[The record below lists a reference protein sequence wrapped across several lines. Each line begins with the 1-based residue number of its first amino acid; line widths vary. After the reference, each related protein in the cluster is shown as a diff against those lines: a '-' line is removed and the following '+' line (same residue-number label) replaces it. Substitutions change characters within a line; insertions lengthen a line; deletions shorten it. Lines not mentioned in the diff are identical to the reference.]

1 MGRAR
6 PHGRRYISKSTAV
19 QSFQIARLLSMPPL
33 RASSPCLLSMPR
45 LCFLYAPSS
54 ISPFLDPQRSRS
66 ILDVI
71 AAYRVASTS
80 ALLIAAAQGRSS
92 AKVTVRAREKARTRT
107 SEGGRARHRGGA
119 IASCI
124 FAALRNALQVD
135 EDEDEDEEDKEAR
148 TRRR

>member
-1 MGRAR
+1 
-6 PHGRRYISKSTAV
+6 
-19 QSFQIARLLSMPPL
+19 MPPL
-33 RASSPCLLSMPR
+33 HASSPCLLSMPR

-92 AKVTVRAREKARTRT
+92 AKETVRARETARART
-107 SEGGRARHRGGA
+107 SEGGRARHRGG
-119 IASCI
+119 IATRI

-135 EDEDEDEEDKEAR
+135 EDEDEDEEDKESR